1 MKGVPRWALCIVI
14 LLLLAGCT
22 TKEPTAPAEDSDN
35 ASTLGRIS
43 GATVTP
49 DIRPING
56 VAVSMM
62 PGNFETESNLFG
74 GFTFSNIPPGT
85 YELTATH
92 KDFLSANQTVVVV
105 PGQTIKPRLVLKTD
119 EPPVP
124 QHVTDTFPG
133 FIPLHTGPAEETTS
147 EAQRQAGLGNCTC
160 VFDIEPRQMM
170 ETMVI
175 EATWTDSV
183 APAQPT
189 KFRWTLTID
198 DNRTFNGAGAH
209 PLLVHLNAADV
220 GGWQNATSMVL
231 TLAPDEIWPAF
242 EQDFTLYV
250 TIFQVTPAP
259 PDWSFLDGDA

>member
-1 MKGVPRWALCIVI
+1 MKAVPRWALCIVI

-22 TKEPTAPAEDSDN
+22 TKEPTAPAVDEEN
-35 ASTLGRIS
+35 NSTLGRIS

-49 DIRPING
+49 DIRPVNG
-56 VAVSMM
+56 VQVTMM

-74 GFTFSNIPPGT
+74 GFTFANVPPGT
-85 YELTATH
+85 YELTGTH
-92 KDFLSANQTVVVV
+92 ADYLAANTTVVVV

-133 FIPLHTGPAEETTS
+133 FIPLSAGPAEEATS
-147 EAQRQAGLGNCTC
+147 EAQRQAGIGNCTC
-160 VFDIEPRQMM
+160 VFNIEPRQMM

-183 APAQPT
+183 GPAQPT

-198 DNRTFNGAGAH
+198 GNRTFMGAGAQ

-220 GGWQNATSMVL
+220 GTWQNITSMELSL
-231 TLAPDEIWPAF
+231 TPDEVWPAF
-242 EQDFTLYV
+242 EQRFTMFV

-259 PDWSFLDGDA
+259 ADWSFVADSA